1 MQMRKALAEDL
12 DSIVALTNAAYAPW
26 TPLLGAPPVPVTEDY
41 RPRIDRGE
49 VWLLEEDAETTGLVV
64 LERHPDH
71 AMIFSVAVS
80 PAFQRRGLALA
91 MLKWS
96 EEQARAWAVPE
107 IHLFAS
113 SKMERNLAIYKT
125 YGFHETGRGPHPY
138 RAGWTIV
145 NMAKLIGP
153 MAA

>member
-1 MQMRKALAEDL
+1 
-12 DSIVALTNAAYAPW
+12 
-26 TPLLGAPPVPVTEDY
+26 
-41 RPRIDRGE
+41 
-49 VWLLEEDAETTGLVV
+49 VWLLEEDAETAGLVV
-64 LERHPDH
+64 LERHADH

-96 EEQARAWAVPE
+96 EDQARAWPVAE
-107 IHLFAS
+107 IRLFAS
-113 SKMERNLAIYKT
+113 SKMERNLAIYTT

-145 NMAKLIGP
+145 NMAKSIGP
-153 MAA
+153 IAA